1 MRQGNQKVGF
11 CWVVVDECI
20 DRAFKPSKVD
30 EVCLRVR
37 GSEHV
42 NGPWPTCGV
51 GLHADG
57 EVMPSSFE
65 TTAEF
70 DIFVELLQ
78 IKRFGLVVSSRYRSG
93 PEEKVDIGAFWPS
106 VATRDLKA
114 RLPHDELQICFR
126 KNMKVLVPQLMT
138 T

>member
-1 MRQGNQKVGF
+1 M
-11 CWVVVDECI
+11 DEI
-20 DRAFKPSKVD
+20 
-30 EVCLRVR
+30 CLRMR
-37 GSEHV
+37 CSEHDYWL
-42 NGPWPTCGV
+42 GPMGGY
-51 GLHADG
+51 GLHAG
-57 EVMPSSFE
+57 SEVMPSSFE

-78 IKRFGLVVSSRYRSG
+78 IKRVGIVVSSRYRSG
-93 PEEKVDIGAFWPS
+93 PEEKADIGAFWPS
-106 VATRDLKA
+106 VATSDLKA